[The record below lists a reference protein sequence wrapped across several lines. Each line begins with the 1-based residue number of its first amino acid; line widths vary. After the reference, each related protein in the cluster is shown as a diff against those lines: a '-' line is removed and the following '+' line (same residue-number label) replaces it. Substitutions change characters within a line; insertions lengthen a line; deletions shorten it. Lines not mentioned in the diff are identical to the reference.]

1 MSEIMKI
8 IDETKTKKKQQQKTN
23 KQTNK
28 KQTNKAKTE
37 KERGMEAIVKEWE
50 LNNFIVRLS

>member
-1 MSEIMKI
+1 MKI

-28 KQTNKAKTE
+28 KQTNKTKTE